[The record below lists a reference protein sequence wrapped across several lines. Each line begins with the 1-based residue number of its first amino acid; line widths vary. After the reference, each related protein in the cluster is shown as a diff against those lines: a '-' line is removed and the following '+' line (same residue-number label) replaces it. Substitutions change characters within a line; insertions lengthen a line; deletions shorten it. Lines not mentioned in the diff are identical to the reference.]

1 MKAMVFAAG
10 YGRRLRP
17 LTEKL
22 PKALIPVW
30 GRPMIEYPLRLLRE
44 AGITEVIINLHH
56 LGKKIED
63 ALGKGEWLGIR
74 IQYLREEELLDTG
87 GGLLRAKPLLD
98 KGTFIVI
105 NSDVMIDLPL
115 KDLVAFHRQKRATA
129 TLVLRKDDMADRYGA
144 IGTASD
150 GRIHSFLGQRPVQWP
165 DVPLSKVMFT
175 GVQIM
180 EPKVFDYMEGPS
192 PFSLTRVTYPR
203 ILLRGEPLY
212 GFTFGGYWQDL
223 GTRERIKE
231 AEGKL
236 MSGEVKLHYLEK
248 TE

>member
-10 YGRRLRP
+10 YGQRLRP

-30 GRPMIEYPLRLLRE
+30 DRPMIEYPLRLLKA
-44 AGITEVIINLHH
+44 AGITEIIINLHH
-56 LGKKIED
+56 LGKMIED
-63 ALGKGEWLGIR
+63 VLGNGERLDIR

-87 GGLLRAKPLLD
+87 GGLLRAKSLLD
-98 KGTFIVI
+98 EGTFIVI

-115 KDLVAFHRQKRATA
+115 MDLVAFHQRNRATA
-129 TLVLRKDDMADRYGA
+129 TLVLRKDEMADQYGA
-144 IGTASD
+144 IETASD
-150 GRIHSFLGQRPVQWP
+150 GRIHSCLGQRPVQLP
-165 DVPLSKVMFT
+165 DTPLSKVMFT

-180 EPKVFDYMEGPS
+180 EPKVFDYMEGTS
-192 PFSLTRVTYPR
+192 PFSLTRVTYPK

-223 GTRERIKE
+223 GTPERIKE

-236 MSGEVKLHYLEK
+236 KRGEVKLHYL
-248 TE
+248 